1 MNLRKL
7 FGLDRSEPKTG
18 IYAVSFTDLGWKKRA
33 QSADEI
39 SWVHPA
45 FPAVLSINY
54 FELPP
59 DVPYDSSLED
69 LRNFYRP
76 MATRSGGGLIKV
88 DVTNI
93 QHLRCIETIFKL
105 PREEGGVLY
114 IGALTIPFVDR
125 SYVIKVQAIEQGAT
139 GIREAMIWP
148 QLNAAGVVSID
159 ETGHMTGWSADP
171 YDNTVTEGFLMNL
184 AEGVQYDAQFPNHP
198 LSLVRAKLEEIIS
211 SVKLSP
217 ELLHQH

>member
-7 FGLDRSEPKTG
+7 FGLGRSEQKTG
-18 IYAVSFTDLGWKKRA
+18 IHAVSFTDFGWKKRA
-33 QSADEI
+33 ESADEI
-39 SWVHPA
+39 SWVHPT

-59 DVPYDSSLED
+59 DVPYDSPVEE
-69 LRNFYRP
+69 LRDFYRP
-76 MATRSGGGLIKV
+76 MVTRSGGGLIKV
-88 DVTNI
+88 DVTDI

-105 PREEGGVLY
+105 PREERGVLY

-159 ETGHMTGWSADP
+159 EAGRMTGWSADP

-184 AEGVQYDAQFPNHP
+184 AEAVHYDAQFPSHP
-198 LSLVRAKLEEIIS
+198 LSLVRAKLEEIVR
-211 SVKLSP
+211 SVKVVP
-217 ELLHQH
+217 ELLR